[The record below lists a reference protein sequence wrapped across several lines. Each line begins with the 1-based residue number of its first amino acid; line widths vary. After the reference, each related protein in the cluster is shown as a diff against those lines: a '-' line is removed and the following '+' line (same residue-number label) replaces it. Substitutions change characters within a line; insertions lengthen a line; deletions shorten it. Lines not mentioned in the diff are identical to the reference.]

1 MTGQA
6 CPQLLNT
13 EAQKNA
19 VLRGHHRT
27 VENALMGQVY
37 TLVRRDDSFIRDTSS
52 RPMTVSYSVHDE
64 CEELSSESDDPEAET
79 GTVYILNTGTF
90 TREGKEIL
98 KIGVTTQSIEQRLQ
112 QLYTTGVPF
121 QFSVLKTWTTKGHY
135 ELERALHK
143 LLDPFRLAQSREFF
157 TSDCLAFVE
166 KIAELHAE
174 ILKSA

>member
-6 CPQLLNT
+6 
-13 EAQKNA
+13 
-19 VLRGHHRT
+19 
-27 VENALMGQVY
+27 
-37 TLVRRDDSFIRDTSS
+37 
-52 RPMTVSYSVHDE
+52 
-64 CEELSSESDDPEAET
+64 
-79 GTVYILNTGTF
+79 
-90 TREGKEIL
+90 
-98 KIGVTTQSIEQRLQ
+98 
-112 QLYTTGVPF
+112 
-121 QFSVLKTWTTKGHY
+121 WTTKGHY